1 MPQPER
7 AGITRS
13 CACDAYGHGIGWRRV
28 RWVRAVT
35 RMVAVRAPC
44 SAPSFDELC
53 PVCTS
58 RSDNREAMDSIV
70 EVLLQKETISGHE
83 FREMLAKYVTIPAGN
98 MPAPSEEGSYVP
110 TL

>member
-1 MPQPER
+1 MGNYGMSDVGTWSLMDQGNQGDMIMRLMARNSMSENLQQK
-7 AGITRS
+7 ID
-13 CACDAYGHGIGWRRV
+13 DAV
-28 RWVRAVT
+28 KKLA
-35 RMVAVRAPC
+35 
-44 SAPSFDELC
+44 
-53 PVCTS
+53 
-58 RSDNREAMDSIV
+58 REAMDSIV